1 MYIVLFTL
9 NFDLKL
15 KHSYY
20 IYVLWLKI
28 FTVEFVY
35 EKIFVPNKHSFI
47 TRRLKM
53 DPDSEKIHSH
63 KNYEL
68 NLITAGSGRR
78 IVGNHI
84 SSYTSGDLV
93 LLGPNISH
101 CWEVLE
107 HEKDVDP
114 ECVVT
119 HFYENII
126 SSDFFNI
133 PELEDVVDLL
143 KKAHSGILF
152 KGPKTE
158 KVAATLKR
166 MVELKGLERYIL
178 LLKVFSLLLKIDDRE
193 YLALPSAMPNT
204 YDKDREQIDKIY
216 EYVFQNVQEGIN
228 LQDAAKLVYME
239 PSSFCR
245 YFKKKTSQTFMEYVK
260 SVRIG
265 IAAKLLA
272 ETDKPVTHICYEC
285 GYNNLANFNHYF
297 KVIMKKTPSEYR
309 KDFK

>member
-1 MYIVLFTL
+1 M
-9 NFDLKL
+9 
-15 KHSYY
+15 
-20 IYVLWLKI
+20 
-28 FTVEFVY
+28 EFVY

-47 TRRLKM
+47 TRQLKM
-53 DPDSEKIHSH
+53 DPNSDKIHSH

-68 NLITAGSGRR
+68 NLITSGAGRR

-84 SSYTSGDLV
+84 SSYTPGDLV

-107 HEKDVDP
+107 TENDQEPK
-114 ECVVT
+114 CIVT

-133 PELEDVVDLL
+133 PELEEVVELL
-143 KKAHSGILF
+143 KLSDSGILF

-158 KVAATLKR
+158 KVAATLTK
-166 MVELKGLERYIL
+166 MVDLKGLERYIE
-178 LLKVFSLLLKIDDRE
+178 LLKVFNHLLRIEDRE
-193 YLALPSAMPNT
+193 FLSLPSSMPNS
-204 YDKDREQIDKIY
+204 YVKDRDQIDKIY
-216 EYVFQNVQEGIN
+216 EYVFQNIQEGIN
-228 LQDAAKLVYME
+228 LKDASKLVYME

-245 YFKKKTSQTFMEYVK
+245 YFKRKTNKTFIEYVK

-272 ETDKPVTHICYEC
+272 ETDKPITHICYEC
-285 GYNNLANFNHYF
+285 GYNNLANFNYYF
-297 KVIMKKTPSEYR
+297 KVIMQKTPSEYR

>member
-1 MYIVLFTL
+1 M
-9 NFDLKL
+9 
-15 KHSYY
+15 
-20 IYVLWLKI
+20 
-28 FTVEFVY
+28 EFVY
-35 EKIFVPNKHSFI
+35 EKIFVPHKHSFI
-47 TRRLKM
+47 TRRLQM
-53 DPDSEKIHSH
+53 DPNSDKMHSH
-63 KNYEL
+63 KNFEL
-68 NLITAGSGRR
+68 NLITEGAGRR

-84 SSYTSGDLV
+84 SSYTPGDLV

-107 HEKDVDP
+107 TEKDKEP
-114 ECVVT
+114 ECIVT

-133 PELEDVVDLL
+133 PELEDVIELL
-143 KKAHSGILF
+143 KKADSGILF

-158 KVAATLKR
+158 RVAATLKR
-166 MVELKGLERYIL
+166 MVDLKGLERYIG
-178 LLKVFSLLLKIDDRE
+178 LLKVFNLLLKIEDRE
-193 YLALPSAMPNT
+193 FLALPSSLPSS
-204 YDKDREQIDKIY
+204 YDKDRDQINKIY

-228 LQDAAKLVYME
+228 LKEASKLVFME

-245 YFKKKTSQTFMEYVK
+245 YFKKKTNQTFMEYVK

-272 ETDKPVTHICYEC
+272 ETDKPITQICYEC

-297 KVIMKKTPSEYR
+297 KVIMQKTPSEYR

>member
-1 MYIVLFTL
+1 M
-9 NFDLKL
+9 
-15 KHSYY
+15 
-20 IYVLWLKI
+20 
-28 FTVEFVY
+28 EFVY

-53 DPDSEKIHSH
+53 DPNSEKIHSH

-84 SSYTSGDLV
+84 SSYSPGDLV

-107 HEKDVDP
+107 TREDGES

-126 SSDFFNI
+126 GSDFFNI

-143 KKAHSGILF
+143 KKANSGILF

-158 KVAATLKR
+158 KVAATLNR
-166 MVELKGLERYIL
+166 MVELKGLERYIQ
-178 LLKVFSLLLKIDDRE
+178 LLKVFNLLLKIEDVE
-193 YLALPSAMPNT
+193 YLALPSALPNS
-204 YDKDREQIDKIY
+204 YNKDREQIDKIY

-228 LQDAAKLVYME
+228 LKDAAKLVYME

>member
-1 MYIVLFTL
+1 M
-9 NFDLKL
+9 
-15 KHSYY
+15 
-20 IYVLWLKI
+20 
-28 FTVEFVY
+28 EFIH
-35 EKIFVPNKHSFI
+35 EKIFVPHKHSFI

-53 DPDSEKIHSH
+53 DPHSDKIHSH
-63 KNYEL
+63 SNFEL
-68 NLITAGSGRR
+68 NLITAGWGRR

-84 SSYTSGDLV
+84 SSYGPGDLV
-93 LLGPNISH
+93 LLGSNVSH

-107 HEKDVDP
+107 HENGDDP

-133 PELEDVVDLL
+133 PELESVVDLL
-143 KKAHSGILF
+143 KKSKSGILF
-152 KGPKTE
+152 KGPKTQ
-158 KVAATLKR
+158 KVAATLNL
-166 MVELKGLERYIL
+166 MVDLKGLEKYIQ
-178 LLKVFSLLLKIDDRE
+178 LLKVFNMLLKIEDRE
-193 YLALPSAMPNT
+193 YLALPSAMPNS
-204 YDKDREQIDKIY
+204 YAKDREQIDKIY

-228 LQDAAKLVYME
+228 LTDAAKLVYME

-245 YFKKKTSQTFMEYVK
+245 YFKKKTNQTFIEYVK

-309 KDFK
+309 KDFR

>member
-1 MYIVLFTL
+1 M
-9 NFDLKL
+9 
-15 KHSYY
+15 
-20 IYVLWLKI
+20 
-28 FTVEFVY
+28 EFIY
-35 EKIFVPNKHSFI
+35 EKIFVPSKHSFI

-53 DPDSEKIHSH
+53 GPHSDKIHSH
-63 KNYEL
+63 RNFEL

-84 SSYTSGDLV
+84 SSYRPGDLV

-107 HEKDVDP
+107 TETGTEP

-133 PELEDVVDLL
+133 PELEEVVHLL
-143 KKAHSGILF
+143 KKSKSGILF
-152 KGPKTE
+152 KGRKIAN
-158 KVAATLKR
+158 VAAALNK
-166 MVELKGLERYIL
+166 MVDLKGLERYIQL
-178 LLKVFSLLLKIDDRE
+178 LIVFNMLLKIEDRE
-193 YLALPSAMPNT
+193 YLALPSAMPGS
-204 YDKDREQIDKIY
+204 YVKDREQIDKIY
-216 EYVFQNVQEGIN
+216 EYVFQNVEEGIN
-228 LQDAAKLVYME
+228 LTDAAKLVYME

-245 YFKKKTSQTFMEYVK
+245 YFKKKTNQTFMEYVK

-272 ETDKPVTHICYEC
+272 ETDKPITHICYEC

-309 KDFK
+309 KNFR